1 MRAALSGRSG
11 EHGVESSGM
20 AASPIEPELERAL
33 LRRGVVALAEGR
45 DGCAACGRTP
55 LVGERVHSYA
65 DGRTLC
71 ELCRGTVRE
80 APLASALVH
89 GSERGHAVRARPIR
103 RAA

>member
-1 MRAALSGRSG
+1 MS
-11 EHGVESSGM
+11 
-20 AASPIEPELERAL
+20 ASPIEPELERQL

-45 DGCAACGRTP
+45 GGCGDCGRTP
-55 LVGERVHSYA
+55 LIGERVHSYA

-71 ELCRGTVRE
+71 ELCSRGVRE
-80 APLASALVH
+80 APLASERVH